1 MTVED
6 ILTNGRFIIQSQING
21 AFFGFNDEALFP
33 LVNGQFWIQKSYKYW
48 YHYAFRP
55 RIAIYNYNGTY
66 YLMLE
71 GYSQFIDIT
80 RITEVYQGTI
90 TNEFRGWSGETIF
103 ELDNG
108 QIWKQD
114 EYAYHYSYSF
124 RPHALVYMSRSGYKI
139 KVEGETVRVKR
150 LK

>member
-1 MTVED
+1 
-6 ILTNGRFIIQSQING
+6 
-21 AFFGFNDEALFP
+21 
-33 LVNGQFWIQKSYKYW
+33 
-48 YHYAFRP
+48 
-55 RIAIYNYNGTY
+55 
-66 YLMLE
+66 MLE

-80 RITEVYQGTI
+80 RIAEVYQGTI

-108 QIWKQD
+108 QIWKQA
-114 EYAYHYSYSF
+114 EYAYHYSYSL

-139 KVEGETVRVKR
+139 KVEGESVRVKR